1 MNNQIAETLNYIN
14 AKREIGIPLTR
25 REVAIWELCNEQHEA
40 IKAET
45 AKKDEAAGYRDRK
58 AGYYDKWY
66 RYNRADNGAAYDK
79 GCVRAVNEGK
89 CADDFVLI
97 ECAEAAV

>member
-1 MNNQIAETLNYIN
+1 MITYFIDGKKHFLLDNGESVSEETWNSWQ
-14 AKREIGIPLTR
+14 E
-25 REVAIWELCNEQHEA
+25 
-40 IKAET
+40 ET

-66 RYNRADNGAAYDK
+66 RYNRADNGAAYDS

-89 CADDFVLI
+89 CADDFHNI
-97 ECAEAAV
+97 ECMEAIV

>member
-1 MNNQIAETLNYIN
+1 MIAYYIN
-14 AKREIGIPLTR
+14 GEPHYLLNNGKSVTAAEY
-25 REVAIWELCNEQHEA
+25 EA

-89 CADDFVLI
+89 CADDFILI

>member
-1 MNNQIAETLNYIN
+1 MITYYIN
-14 AKREIGIPLTR
+14 GEMRYLLANGESITP
-25 REVAIWELCNEQHEA
+25 AQYEA

-45 AKKDEAAGYRDRK
+45 EKKDEAAGYRDRK

-66 RYNRADNGAAYDK
+66 RYNRADNGAAYDR

-89 CADDFVLI
+89 CADDFHII
-97 ECAEAAV
+97 ECMEAAV

>member
-1 MNNQIAETLNYIN
+1 MVITYYIDGEPHYLLPN
-14 AKREIGIPLTR
+14 GESITAK
-25 REVAIWELCNEQHEA
+25 QYEA
-40 IKAET
+40 LKAAT

-66 RYNRADNGAAYDK
+66 RYNRDDNGAAYDK

-89 CADDFVLI
+89 CPDDFCLI

>member
-1 MNNQIAETLNYIN
+1 MVIAYYIGGEPHYLLNNGETVT
-14 AKREIGIPLTR
+14 AK
-25 REVAIWELCNEQHEA
+25 QYEA
-40 IKAET
+40 IKVAT

-66 RYNRADNGAAYDK
+66 RYNRADNGAAYDR

-89 CADDFVLI
+89 CTDDFCLI